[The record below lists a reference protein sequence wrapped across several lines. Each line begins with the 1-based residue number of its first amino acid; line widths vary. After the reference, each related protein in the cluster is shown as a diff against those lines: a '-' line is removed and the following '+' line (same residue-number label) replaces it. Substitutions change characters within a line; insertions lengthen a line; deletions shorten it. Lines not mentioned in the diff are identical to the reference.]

1 MTIEEKAKAY
11 DEALERAIKIL
22 DEILNNELIGFP
34 DQIREIF
41 PELRE
46 SDDER
51 IRKALIKL
59 FQECDTDIEFCN
71 TGFTY
76 QEVLDWLEK
85 QKVQKEIN
93 LVEILKHYP
102 KETELYSPLYGKLW
116 LAEVDETNEIITCY
130 KRPLEKDDVRA
141 TLEQEDTVSFYSN
154 GTTGLPDFEVS
165 KDCMLFLYNN
175 EKQKEQKSL
184 PLYFSVEDVETI
196 KTALRE
202 SGLEFASN
210 QKVYDKLEK
219 IPDSAYYLSTV
230 GRSKLYPDGT
240 VARHTIGY
248 IEKQKDANKAI
259 EAVDRIDKYID
270 EHLANAHDMKDS
282 NPDKKYYRGWD
293 DALSKMAG
301 ILQDVYSGEKQ
312 KEQPKEELVYRLN
325 GLMQEYI
332 KEGKDEAEK
341 EHRFKCYQLF
351 WDALEDTSYFEQKEQ
366 KPIEDVTKD
375 ITENKEAATKFLKSA
390 GIMDENGELAEMYRS
405 EQKSADYNY
414 DNRIQYDS
422 IKSGVEA
429 FASTYSFNIESKLF
443 LQLTKEQQQLWRE
456 EIEQAV
462 VAGGENGIE
471 LARDNRYKENRMVE
485 WSEEEKEVLDSIIDD
500 YEKANKSFCGYD
512 GKIGLLRAIRDGEY
526 DLPKQEWS
534 EDYREEDIQTRFA
547 FYTYKDDPSVLYL
560 SNVFVEQTSRNRGF
574 GTCILKA
581 AEKVAEAIG
590 AIKICLKVKQDS
602 PANAWYRKRGYG
614 YVAFEDG
621 YDWLEK
627 NLEYLKPDK
636 SAEWNEEDEKILH
649 AIELHVGQ
657 LDSGETINGFSS
669 SDMLRVLK
677 SLRPQPHW
685 KPTEEQMKEL
695 RYASAIMKCNSN
707 DIAFPALIPLCDQLE
722 KLM

>member
-293 DALSKMAG
+293 DALGKMAG
-301 ILQDVYSGEKQ
+301 ILQDVYSNEK
-312 KEQPKEELVYRLN
+312 
-325 GLMQEYI
+325 
-332 KEGKDEAEK
+332 
-341 EHRFKCYQLF
+341 
-351 WDALEDTSYFEQKEQ
+351 QKEQ
-366 KPIEDVTKD
+366 KPIFRVGDNIIAKD
-375 ITENKEAATKFLKSA
+375 
-390 GIMDENGELAEMYRS
+390 
-405 EQKSADYNY
+405 
-414 DNRIQYDS
+414 
-422 IKSGVEA
+422 
-429 FASTYSFNIESKLF
+429 
-443 LQLTKEQQQLWRE
+443 
-456 EIEQAV
+456 
-462 VAGGENGIE
+462 
-471 LARDNRYKENRMVE
+471 
-485 WSEEEKEVLDSIIDD
+485 
-500 YEKANKSFCGYD
+500 
-512 GKIGLLRAIRDGEY
+512 
-526 DLPKQEWS
+526 
-534 EDYREEDIQTRFA
+534 
-547 FYTYKDDPSVLYL
+547 
-560 SNVFVEQTSRNRGF
+560 
-574 GTCILKA
+574 GTCIP
-581 AEKVAEAIG
+581 KVPFHIERIEDDCYWDG
-590 AIKICLKVKQDS
+590 NGSILICNQDDFRLIS
-602 PANAWYRKRGYG
+602 Q
-614 YVAFEDG
+614 
-621 YDWLEK
+621 
-627 NLEYLKPDK
+627 KP
-636 SAEWNEEDEKILH
+636 AEWSEEDEKIRNL
-649 AIELHVGQ
+649 AIEWAETMSGQ
-657 LDSGETINGFSS
+657 FSFIDMDSTDFCKIATW
-669 SDMLRVLK
+669 LK
-677 SLRPQPHW
+677 SLRPSW
-685 KPTEEQMKEL
+685 KPSEEQESVAERFARIVRANLSKIDKEVQQEFEHL
-695 RYASAIMKCNSN
+695 YFEITGNKMYGGYH
-707 DIAFPALIPLCDQLE
+707 D
-722 KLM
+722 